1 MVCGNFISNT
11 ECSYLIKHF
20 IGFLDK
26 KKKSFFKDWTIK
38 WNLIAFSKKKQ
49 LLIEL
54 SETLFL
60 KNYFSKSKPAKE
72 SSSPFLKK
80 GKCGNYTSIFFFI
93 KSQWRLLLL
102 KLLPTKELQ
111 YQFLSVYKPNYIEK
125 KQLFFSNTGRV
136 NRNNEV
142 SGLWLKISG

>member
-26 KKKSFFKDWTIK
+26 KKNNHFLKTEQLNETSSLF
-38 WNLIAFSKKKQ
+38 LKKKQ
-49 LLIEL
+49 LVIEL
-54 SETLFL
+54 SETVFL
-60 KNYFSKSKPAKE
+60 KNYFSKAKPANE

-102 KLLPTKELQ
+102 VKRLPTKELQ

-142 SGLWLKISG
+142 SGL

>member
-1 MVCGNFISNT
+1 MKLV
-11 ECSYLIKHF
+11 
-20 IGFLDK
+20 
-26 KKKSFFKDWTIK
+26 
-38 WNLIAFSKKKQ
+38 AFSKKKQ

-54 SETLFL
+54 IETLFL

-102 KLLPTKELQ
+102 VKLLPTKELQ
-111 YQFLSVYKPNYIEK
+111 YQFLSVYKPNYIK
-125 KQLFFSNTGRV
+125 KSNYFFQIL
-136 NRNNEV
+136 EE
-142 SGLWLKISG
+142 